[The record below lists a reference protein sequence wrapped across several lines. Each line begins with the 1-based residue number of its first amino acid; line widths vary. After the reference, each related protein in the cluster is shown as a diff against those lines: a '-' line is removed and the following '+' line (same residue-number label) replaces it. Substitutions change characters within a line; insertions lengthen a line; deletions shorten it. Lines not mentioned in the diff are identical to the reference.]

1 MSNIMIIIFCVTL
14 YWNTTTWWRIG
25 EVGTTSVF
33 WPRILIFG
41 IFVFNLADLF
51 IKSRII
57 EKNKKKTTDTD
68 KENLLYKKQLY
79 LIIVLISI
87 YIFGLNYVGFLLASL
102 FFQWTF
108 LWILEYRKKLKLIFF
123 PIVLTFLIYVIFTKI
138 MYVPLPRGIG
148 IFREISLFFY

>member
-14 YWNTTTWWRIG
+14 YWNTTTWWRTG
-25 EVGTTSVF
+25 ETGTTSVF

-41 IFVFNLADLF
+41 IFVFNLVDLF

-57 EKNKKKTTDTD
+57 EKN

-79 LIIVLISI
+79 LIIMLISI
-87 YIFGLNYVGFLLASL
+87 YIFGLSYVGFLLATL

-108 LWILEYRKKLKLIFF
+108 LWILEYRKKLKLIFV
-123 PIVLTFLIYVIFTKI
+123 PIVVTFLIYIIFIKI
-138 MYVPLPRGIG
+138 IYVPLPRGIG
-148 IFREISLFFY
+148 IFREISSFFY